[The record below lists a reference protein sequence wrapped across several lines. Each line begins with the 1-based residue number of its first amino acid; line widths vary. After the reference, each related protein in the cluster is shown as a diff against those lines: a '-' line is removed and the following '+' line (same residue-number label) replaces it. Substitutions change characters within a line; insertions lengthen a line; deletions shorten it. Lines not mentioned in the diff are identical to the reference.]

1 MDKNRYCI
9 KSPFSINPS
18 MELTDQRRRTDAE
31 NQYSVIN
38 NLSLY
43 SALQL
48 LSKRIDYR
56 IFRFSFGKIIPGT
69 NDRNAK
75 ELSLTNSFHYQ
86 LHINVWDRN
95 NITAVNP
102 RFRDRALRT
111 DDRIISNLM

>member
-38 NLSLY
+38 NLNLY

-69 NDRNAK
+69 KDRNAK
-75 ELSLTNSFHYQ
+75 ELSLTNNFHYQ